1 MALGINLARLARS
14 FFVNRN
20 YVPRKILK
28 RIVSD
33 IRTICPIG
41 TTELP
46 EGHAIMF
53 LSLRSAIRPKAAAVK
68 L

>member
-1 MALGINLARLARS
+1 M
-14 FFVNRN
+14 
-20 YVPRKILK
+20 PRKILK

-68 L
+68 SISHKCVCYE